1 MRAQWQ
7 GLKPIKDVCNS
18 IYDDIERDSLYQTV
32 QFFILQSKT
41 GVLNV
46 ITFKYPLRRFTRP
59 TGCARRTVPGPREA
73 AGSDA
78 YHGASG

>member
-1 MRAQWQ
+1 MGAQWQ
-7 GLKPIKDVCNS
+7 GLKPKKTFVTPV
-18 IYDDIERDSLYQTV
+18 YDDIERDSLYQTV
-32 QFFILQSKT
+32 QFFMLQSKT

-46 ITFKYPLRRFTRP
+46 ITFKYLLRRFTRP
-59 TGCARRTVPGPREA
+59 TGYARRTMPSPREA